1 MSSVQPFDTQETA
14 TRLRESLST
23 IEWAVSVVPERWSHD
38 LPDFYTQGEWG
49 VAMNLAHLVVYE
61 ERIAL
66 PVLEALAAGGDGA
79 DATPSG
85 GEDWFLNDAVALSKE
100 EVGVMVERL
109 RKARVRQIEIV
120 ETYDAQLFNAP
131 VTPLWSSGR
140 HGAVPHSAGWV
151 ATKTFQ
157 HTWEHGN
164 AILRLVLFAPG

>member
-1 MSSVQPFDTQETA
+1 VGYLGPTET
-14 TRLRESLST
+14 L
-23 IEWAVSVVPERWSHD
+23 SHD
-38 LPDFYTQGEWG
+38 QPDFYAPGEWN

-61 ERIAL
+61 ERIAV
-66 PVLEALAAGGDGA
+66 PVLEALVTGSDGVG
-79 DATPSG
+79 ATPSSR
-85 GEDWFLNDAVALSKE
+85 EDWFFNDAVALSRD

-120 ETYDAQLFNAP
+120 EAYDAERFNGA

-140 HGAVPHSAGWV
+140 HGAAPHSAGWV

-164 AILRLVLFAPG
+164 AILRLVLFAPT